1 MSVLKALCSV
11 VFFSLA
17 SQVATH
23 THGCTLTHMVQLDDG
38 RETNLDL
45 GYVIGRPAKPSQM
58 RRSHSANR
66 SSASLLQLLFCLFF
80 SSSLSLFPSLLL
92 LSLPLFLLEA
102 VQVEMQNNEM
112 QMRLQLVVLEGV
124 AIRTDIC
131 LVAAARW
138 RLCALCD
145 CVCVCLCVCVASLL
159 CVLPVAQA
167 VNYVRQHIELVRLI
181 GGVFFIAFPI
191 EGCQHFP

>member
-1 MSVLKALCSV
+1 MERKNTKKKANFFIEQILDKVVVGCPCSKLLALWF
-11 VFFSLA
+11 VFFLSITGCHTH
-17 SQVATH
+17 TH

-45 GYVIGRPAKPSQM
+45 GYVIGRPAKPNQM

-66 SSASLLQLLFCLFF
+66 SSATLLQLLFCLFF
-80 SSSLSLFPSLLL
+80 S
-92 LSLPLFLLEA
+92 LSLPLYLHFLPLSLLLCHFCCYFLLEA

-145 CVCVCLCVCVASLL
+145 CACVCVCVASLL
-159 CVLPVAQA
+159 CVACCPSS
-167 VNYVRQHIELVRLI
+167 
-181 GGVFFIAFPI
+181 
-191 EGCQHFP
+191 

>member
-1 MSVLKALCSV
+1 
-11 VFFSLA
+11 
-17 SQVATH
+17 
-23 THGCTLTHMVQLDDG
+23 
-38 RETNLDL
+38 
-45 GYVIGRPAKPSQM
+45 
-58 RRSHSANR
+58 
-66 SSASLLQLLFCLFF
+66 
-80 SSSLSLFPSLLL
+80 
-92 LSLPLFLLEA
+92 
-102 VQVEMQNNEM
+102 M

-145 CVCVCLCVCVASLL
+145 CACVCVCVWQACY
-159 CVLPVAQA
+159 VLPVAQA

-181 GGVFFIAFPI
+181 GGVFFHAFLI

>member
-1 MSVLKALCSV
+1 M
-11 VFFSLA
+11 FFSLA
-17 SQVATH
+17 SQVATHTH

-45 GYVIGRPAKPSQM
+45 GYVIGRPAKPNQM

-66 SSASLLQLLFCLFF
+66 SSATLLQLLFCLFF
-80 SSSLSLFPSLLL
+80 SSSLSLSLPLYLHFLSLLL
-92 LSLPLFLLEA
+92 CNFCCYFLLEA

-145 CVCVCLCVCVASLL
+145 CACVCVCVASLL
-159 CVLPVAQA
+159 CVACCPSS
-167 VNYVRQHIELVRLI
+167 
-181 GGVFFIAFPI
+181 
-191 EGCQHFP
+191 